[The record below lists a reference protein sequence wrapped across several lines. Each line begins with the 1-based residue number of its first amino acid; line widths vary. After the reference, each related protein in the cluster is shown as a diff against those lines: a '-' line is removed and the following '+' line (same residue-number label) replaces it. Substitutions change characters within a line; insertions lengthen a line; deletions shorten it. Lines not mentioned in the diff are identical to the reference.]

1 MKIIFRVSKITP
13 WPIVHISDLTKPC
26 WVYDASGIQSIQ
38 FPNLL
43 NRSKQQAQPP
53 TCYLSVIVPAMNE
66 RARLPLMLDDCL
78 TYLEDRMS
86 GDKEFSYEVR
96 LIVLYNNGL

>member
-1 MKIIFRVSKITP
+1 
-13 WPIVHISDLTKPC
+13 
-26 WVYDASGIQSIQ
+26 
-38 FPNLL
+38 
-43 NRSKQQAQPP
+43 
-53 TCYLSVIVPAMNE
+53 VIVPAMNE